1 MATIVKAVTRHSLS
15 CGVRRA
21 SDFMQVT
28 AYPRLR
34 SGVKKPDNGVGE
46 IINEN
51 PINRRLYKVVN
62 NDDGSVSAIAQ
73 VVEDTTKID
82 AHGRPVLDENG
93 EPVVVLGVKTKLI
106 AEVKNQ
112 QADLLFF
119 TDGAVSRSVYD
130 RTPVP
135 EDVAAWRMAI
145 RVRATAMEEAIINAK
160 DTAAI
165 AALFVSS
172 DGDRNKR
179 GLLFDWPEFSG
190 E

>member
-1 MATIVKAVTRHSLS
+1 MATRVKPVTQHSSS
-15 CGVRRA
+15 CGERRA
-21 SDFMQVT
+21 SDFMQAS

-34 SGVKKPDNGVGE
+34 SGVKKPDNGAGE
-46 IINEN
+46 IIHQN
-51 PINRRLYKVVN
+51 PINKRLYKFVN

-73 VVEDTTKID
+73 VVEDITKID

-93 EPVVVLGVKTKLI
+93 EPVMILGLKTKLI
-106 AEVKNQ
+106 AEVKKQ

-119 TDGAVSRSVYD
+119 TDGAVSRGVYD
-130 RTPVP
+130 RISVP
-135 EDVAAWRMAI
+135 EDISAWRMAI

-179 GLLFDWPEFSG
+179 GLLFDWPGFSG